1 MPIKKQKPALRKDS
15 LLPNFFQCP
24 NVLVDDLIQHISGA
38 ELKCY
43 LVIIRKTTGWHKLED
58 RISISQFVELT
69 GLSNRSVIDSCA
81 KLANL
86 GLISIV
92 KDDHA
97 NKFFTLKNIANL
109 DLTSEKTS
117 HGEKSSHSEK
127 TSQPPVKKV
136 HTPCEKTSQVASE
149 KSSHTKDTLTKD
161 TIQKTLSKEI
171 CRDVAIADTATDI
184 STKVEP
190 TKKPKLT
197 PEETEANKATW
208 TAYATAYKNRYGVEP
223 LRNAQ
228 VNGIISKFVKAVSQ
242 EDAPSIARFFINI
255 SNQYYVLKLHD
266 IKIMLAD
273 AGAIRTQWLT
283 NRTVTTSQARQADTM
298 QTAKSSVDGV
308 LERRAKRQAEAMG
321 DIINGECTHV

>member
-136 HTPCEKTSQVASE
+136 HTPCEKSSQVASE
-149 KSSHTKDTLTKD
+149 KTSHTKDTLTKD
-161 TIQKTLSKEI
+161 TIQKTLSKES

-184 STKVEP
+184 STKVESV
-190 TKKPKLT
+190 KKSKLT
-197 PEETEANKATW
+197 TEETEANKATW

-228 VNGIISKFVKAVSQ
+228 VNGIVSKFVKAVSQ

>member
-1 MPIKKQKPALRKDS
+1 MSIIRSPKPESNFYLLDKRLSEDKKLSWASRGLLIFLLGKPDNWRISAEYLAQQTNESSKKTGKQGVYS
-15 LLPNFFQCP
+15 LL
-24 NVLVDDLIQHISGA
+24 DELIVAGYVVRSDKQAHDEKTGFLLGYDYVVYDSPCRPEPYKA
-38 ELKCY
+38 EPYKAEPY
-43 LVIIRKTTGWHKLED
+43 KAEPYKAEPYKAN
-58 RISISQFVELT
+58 QPLT
-69 GLSNRSVIDSCA
+69 SIDS
-81 KLANL
+81 NQ
-86 GLISIV
+86 GL
-92 KDDHA
+92 
-97 NKFFTLKNIANL
+97 N
-109 DLTSEKTS
+109 LTSIDS
-117 HGEKSSHSEK
+117 NQGLN
-127 TSQPPVKKV
+127 
-136 HTPCEKTSQVASE
+136 
-149 KSSHTKDTLTKD
+149 D
-161 TIQKTLSKEI
+161 
-171 CRDVAIADTATDI
+171 CRDVAIADTATGI

-308 LERRAKRQAEAMG
+308 LERRAKRQAEAHAMG

>member
-1 MPIKKQKPALRKDS
+1 MSIIRSPKPESNFYLLDKRLSEDKKLSWASRGLLIFLLGKPDNWRISAEYLAQQTNESSKKTGKQGVYS
-15 LLPNFFQCP
+15 LL
-24 NVLVDDLIQHISGA
+24 DELIVAGYVVRSDKQAHDEKTGFLLGYDYVVYDSPCRPEPYKA
-38 ELKCY
+38 EPYKAEPY
-43 LVIIRKTTGWHKLED
+43 KAEPYKAEPYKAN
-58 RISISQFVELT
+58 QPLT
-69 GLSNRSVIDSCA
+69 SIDS
-81 KLANL
+81 NQ
-86 GLISIV
+86 GL
-92 KDDHA
+92 
-97 NKFFTLKNIANL
+97 N
-109 DLTSEKTS
+109 LTSIDS
-117 HGEKSSHSEK
+117 NQGLN
-127 TSQPPVKKV
+127 
-136 HTPCEKTSQVASE
+136 
-149 KSSHTKDTLTKD
+149 D
-161 TIQKTLSKEI
+161 
-171 CRDVAIADTATDI
+171 CRDVAIADTATGI

>member
-1 MPIKKQKPALRKDS
+1 MSIIRSPKPESNFYLLDKRLSEDKKLSWASRGLLIFLLGKPDNWRISAEYLAQQTNESSKKTGKQGVYS
-15 LLPNFFQCP
+15 LL
-24 NVLVDDLIQHISGA
+24 DELIVAGYVVRSDKQAHDEKTGFLLGYDYVVYDSPCRPEPYKA
-38 ELKCY
+38 EPYKAEPY
-43 LVIIRKTTGWHKLED
+43 KAEPYKAEPYKAN
-58 RISISQFVELT
+58 QPLT
-69 GLSNRSVIDSCA
+69 SIDS
-81 KLANL
+81 NQ
-86 GLISIV
+86 GLN
-92 KDDHA
+92 D
-97 NKFFTLKNIANL
+97 
-109 DLTSEKTS
+109 
-117 HGEKSSHSEK
+117 
-127 TSQPPVKKV
+127 
-136 HTPCEKTSQVASE
+136 
-149 KSSHTKDTLTKD
+149 
-161 TIQKTLSKEI
+161 

-184 STKVEP
+184 STKAET
-190 TKKPKLT
+190 TKKQKLT
-197 PEETEANKATW
+197 PQETEANKATW

-298 QTAKSSVDGV
+298 QTAKSAVDGV
-308 LERRAKRQAEAMG
+308 LERRAKRQAEAQSG

>member
-1 MPIKKQKPALRKDS
+1 MIIRSPKPESNFYLLDKRLSEDKKLSWASRGLLIFLLGKPDNWRISAEYLAQQTNESSKKTGKQGVYS
-15 LLPNFFQCP
+15 LL
-24 NVLVDDLIQHISGA
+24 DELIVAGYVVRSDKQAHDEKTGFLLGYDYVVYDSPCRPEPYKA
-38 ELKCY
+38 EPYKAEPY
-43 LVIIRKTTGWHKLED
+43 KAEPYKAEPYKAEPYKAN
-58 RISISQFVELT
+58 QPLT
-69 GLSNRSVIDSCA
+69 SIDS
-81 KLANL
+81 NQ
-86 GLISIV
+86 GL
-92 KDDHA
+92 
-97 NKFFTLKNIANL
+97 N
-109 DLTSEKTS
+109 LTSIDS
-117 HGEKSSHSEK
+117 NQGLN
-127 TSQPPVKKV
+127 
-136 HTPCEKTSQVASE
+136 
-149 KSSHTKDTLTKD
+149 D
-161 TIQKTLSKEI
+161 